1 MFLERREET
10 AFSEPMLAGLVC
22 VALPH
27 GDALECISG
36 ILTETNL
43 KHRQLAIEM
52 DLLSVDPH
60 LYVKKSE
67 GREVTNP

>member
-1 MFLERREET
+1 
-10 AFSEPMLAGLVC
+10 MLAGLVY

-27 GDALECISG
+27 GDALACVSR

-43 KHRQLAIEM
+43 KHRQLAVEM

-67 GREVTNP
+67 GREITNP